1 LVARSVATDLGDHLG
16 EKVGNEVLDVSLL
29 DNIESLRYVLSG
41 PSDDGIW
48 LIAEG
53 LWDTLGRTLYE
64 VFGSAAARSVAA
76 DLGNH
81 MKKR

>member
-1 LVARSVATDLGDHLG
+1 M
-16 EKVGNEVLDVSLL
+16 
-29 DNIESLRYVLSG
+29 YSG

-53 LWDTLGRTLYE
+53 LWDTLGRELYE
-64 VFGSAAARSVAA
+64 VIGSAAARSVAA